1 MLEKILLIIA
11 IASITLFF
19 AFFII
24 LIGVL
29 LIKNKIAEK
38 RNRERYKENKRF
50 KEMVTKNKKLSQ
62 PPVPLVHEDGWIYC
76 KEHHRYYRYYCMEC
90 RKLEK
95 EKKVMER

>member
-50 KEMVTKNKKLSQ
+50 KEAMDKV
-62 PPVPLVHEDGWIYC
+62 
-76 KEHHRYYRYYCMEC
+76 
-90 RKLEK
+90 LE
-95 EKKVMER
+95 EIEMRHSIQ